1 MDQPLLTNNKKKD
14 EVLIEIDDKLEN
26 YYLKMTL
33 NTYQRKIIPIM
44 VLFTIYTIIFSSIFI
59 VMILTYKK

>member
-1 MDQPLLTNNKKKD
+1 MDQPLLTNSKKKD

-26 YYLKMTL
+26 HYLKMTL

-44 VLFTIYTIIFSSIFI
+44 VLFTIYTIIFSGIFI
-59 VMILTYKK
+59 VMIITYKK

>member
-1 MDQPLLTNNKKKD
+1 MDQPLLTNSKKKD

-26 YYLKMTL
+26 HYLKMTL

-44 VLFTIYTIIFSSIFI
+44 VLFTIYTVIFSGIFI
-59 VMILTYKK
+59 VMIITYKK